1 MPHMPTVTH
10 TARVTGPIH
19 YVGHNGRNDT
29 IPVGPCLVEQLGGQ
43 FVDIV
48 WGQAGEESAVLPMK
62 EVETA
67 ELAGNL
73 VLLD

>member
-1 MPHMPTVTH
+1 MSSITH

-19 YVGHNGRNDT
+19 FVARDGRADT
-29 IPVGPCLVEQLGGQ
+29 IPVGPCLVEQIDGRIA
-43 FVDIV
+43 DIV
-48 WGQAGEESAVLPMK
+48 WGQHGEESAMLPME

-67 ELAGNL
+67 EQTGRL